1 MIRRSIEN
9 PHAVAVATLFVVL
22 AGVVTVLALPLQLRP
37 TVEPP
42 EIEIT
47 TLYSG
52 AAPAEVEDQITRRV
66 EQQARGVNGLRE
78 MVSTSS
84 ASRSSITLRFEDG
97 VDRNAAMVDV
107 LNKMAGVQGMPPE
120 ADPPEVNAITSDQQ
134 SPVMWLGV
142 RAPDGVPDTPV
153 DVLRATVDDVIAP
166 ALRRVDGVAGLIVS
180 GGESREIHVVTNFDA
195 LAQRGMSVGELLG
208 ALSRENH
215 NQRGGPLWSGK
226 REYNVRTLARAET
239 LDDLRGIVLRRDESG
254 STLLSDVAKVERGA
268 SLDHSIMRQDG
279 IPAVAIGLQ
288 RRTGANVPTTV
299 AGVRAAI
306 AELHAAF
313 AQSGVPV
320 YMRELY
326 SETTYIDAAVAEA
339 GWNIAEGALL
349 AAIVLLV
356 VLRSWR
362 AVMLVGMAQPLA
374 VLGVFP
380 VLWLLDRSLNIITL
394 AGLAFAVGITI
405 DNAIVVME
413 NVFRHR
419 EEGADPLTAALNGT
433 REVAGAML
441 AATVTNICVF
451 APVVFLDGEAGQ
463 IFRDLAIA
471 ISAASAFSLVAV
483 LTVVPAAAARWMG
496 AAAGPVSGD
505 PGSVSVDGQPSADV
519 PVGPS
524 VAPGPGRLARM
535 YGRVVDAVT
544 APTHGW
550 RFVVILVAV
559 LASAAGF
566 FFVPAASYLPE
577 GNRNLIL
584 TFARPLPGTS
594 ADAAAELLEPIE
606 RALVADPRV
615 WRTFVVFNS
624 RFSAVGMVLQ
634 DAASDEAHFG
644 AFLAELRGRV
654 TTIPGF
660 RFLFPRRASIFNNPG
675 RQFDLTFTG
684 PDLDTLAT
692 LAASAQARLRT
703 IAGVGNV
710 RSDYE
715 TGTPEIRVVPDDR
728 RLAESHL
735 RSADLGNAVEAA
747 VGGKRVG
754 TFLDEGRELD
764 LVVLGSDAIRHDVA
778 ALSAVPVAPGVRVD
792 AVARVGE
799 GLGPVSIAHF
809 DQERAITLQ
818 VSLLETAALGQIID
832 VVNHAV
838 LADLRSGMKPGYS
851 TFTGGSADRL
861 AEALSGLRLS
871 FGWAIL
877 IVYLLLVALY
887 RSWGQPIVIL
897 TAVPLAVCGA
907 LLSLAAVNVV
917 TRVDFDTIAMLGLI
931 LLCGVVVNTSI
942 LIVSQAQEFVAQGFF
957 PRVAL
962 RESAIT
968 RLRPI
973 LMSLFTS
980 VVGMLPLAAGS
991 GSGTEL
997 YRGLGVIMVGGLV
1010 LSTVFVPLVVPAMMA
1025 LSPAWRR
1032 DAR

>member
-1 MIRRSIEN
+1 MIRASIRN

-22 AGVVTVLALPLQLRP
+22 AGIVTAHALPLQLRP

-120 ADPPEVNAITSDQQ
+120 ADPPEVNATTSDQQ

-142 RAPDGVPDTPV
+142 RAPDGAPDTPV
-153 DVLRATVDDVIAP
+153 PLLRATVDDVIAP
-166 ALRRVDGVAGLIVS
+166 ALRRVEGVAGLIVS
-180 GGESREIHVVTNFDA
+180 GGESREIHVVTDFDA
-195 LAQRGMSVGELLG
+195 LARRGMSVGDLLG
-208 ALSRENH
+208 ALSRENR

-239 LDDLRGIVLRRDESG
+239 LDDLAALVLRRDESG
-254 STLLSDVAKVERGA
+254 STLLSDVASVERGA
-268 SLDHSIMRQDG
+268 SLDHSIMRQNG
-279 IPAVAIGLQ
+279 IPAVAIGIQ

-299 AGVRAAI
+299 GGVREAI
-306 AELHAAF
+306 AELHASF
-313 AQSGVPV
+313 AQSGIPV
-320 YMRELY
+320 YLREMY

-339 GWNIAEGALL
+339 GGNIAGGALL
-349 AAIVLLV
+349 AAMVLLV

-362 AVMLVGMAQPLA
+362 AVTLVGLAQPLA

-380 VLWLLDRSLNIITL
+380 VLWMLDRSLNIITL

-405 DNAIVVME
+405 DNAIVVIE

-419 EEGADPLTAALNGT
+419 EEGEDAPTAALNGT

-441 AATVTNICVF
+441 AATITNICVF

-471 ISAASAFSLVAV
+471 ISAASVFSLVAV
-483 LTVVPAAAARWMG
+483 LTVVPAAASRWLW
-496 AAAGPVSGD
+496 AAKPA
-505 PGSVSVDGQPSADV
+505 DGADV
-519 PVGPS
+519 HATAAPTVT
-524 VAPGPGRLARM
+524 PGPGRLART

-544 APTHGW
+544 APSHGW
-550 RFVVILVAV
+550 RLAVVAAAF

-606 RALVADPRV
+606 RQLVADPRV

-634 DAASDEAHFG
+634 DAYSDEAQFG
-644 AFLAELRGRV
+644 AFLAELRGKV
-654 TTIPGF
+654 STIPGF

-684 PDLDTLAT
+684 PDLPT
-692 LAASAQARLRT
+692 LAALSGAAQTRLKAIPG
-703 IAGVGNV
+703 IANV

-715 TGTPEIRVVPDDR
+715 TGTPEIRVVPDAR

-747 VGGKRVG
+747 VGGRRVG

-764 LVVLGSDAIRHDVA
+764 LVVIGSDAIRRDPA

-818 VSLLETAALGQIID
+818 VSLLETAALGDMID
-832 VVNHAV
+832 VVNDTV
-838 LADLRSGMKPGYS
+838 LADLRAGMKPGYS

-861 AEALSGLRLS
+861 SEALSGLRAS
-871 FGWAIL
+871 FGWSVL

-907 LLSLAAVNVV
+907 LLGLAGVNVV

-942 LIVSQAQEFVAQGFF
+942 LIVSQAQEFVAQGLP

-962 RESAIT
+962 RESAVT

-973 LMSLFTS
+973 LMSVFTS
-980 VVGMLPLAAGS
+980 VIGMLPLAAGR

-997 YRGLGVIMVGGLV
+997 YRGLGVVMVGGLV
-1010 LSTVFVPLVVPAMMA
+1010 LSTLFVPLVVPAMMA
-1025 LSPAWRR
+1025 LSRSWRVDR
-1032 DAR
+1032 A